1 VITIVINSIL
11 TVKKGYI
18 MSKLSDLQDIK
29 ELLDV
34 DFRRHQFLDNQ
45 YNNSP
50 SFNYDAA
57 KSYVADIH
65 QFLSEKYGEA
75 VIYNFTQEVESLRIT
90 TLKMYVESNIVSY
103 QRFGAQK

>member
-1 VITIVINSIL
+1 
-11 TVKKGYI
+11 
-18 MSKLSDLQDIK
+18 MSKLTDSQDIK

-50 SFNYDAA
+50 CFNYDTAE
-57 KSYVADIH
+57 SYVANIH

-75 VIYNFTQEVESLRIT
+75 VIYNFMQEVESLRIT
-90 TLKMYVESNIVSY
+90 TLKMYIESNIVSY

>member
-1 VITIVINSIL
+1 
-11 TVKKGYI
+11 
-18 MSKLSDLQDIK
+18 MSKLTDLQEIK
-29 ELLDV
+29 KLLDV

-50 SFNYDAA
+50 CFDYDAA
-57 KSYVADIH
+57 ESYVANIH

-75 VIYNFTQEVESLRIT
+75 VIYNFMQEVESLRIT
-90 TLKMYVESNIVSY
+90 TLKMYIESNIVSY

>member
-1 VITIVINSIL
+1 
-11 TVKKGYI
+11 
-18 MSKLSDLQDIK
+18 MSKLSDLQEIK
-29 ELLDV
+29 KLLDV

-90 TLKMYVESNIVSY
+90 TLKMYVESNITAY
-103 QRFGAQK
+103 RRFRSRH

>member
-1 VITIVINSIL
+1 
-11 TVKKGYI
+11 
-18 MSKLSDLQDIK
+18 MSKLSDLQEIK
-29 ELLDV
+29 KLLDV
-34 DFRRHQFLDNQ
+34 DFRKDKFLYNQ

-50 SFNYDAA
+50 CFNYDAA
-57 KSYVADIH
+57 ESYVANIH

-75 VIYNFTQEVESLRIT
+75 VIYNFIQEVESLRIT

>member
-1 VITIVINSIL
+1 
-11 TVKKGYI
+11 

-57 KSYVADIH
+57 KSYVANIH
-65 QFLSEKYGEA
+65 QFLSEKYG
-75 VIYNFTQEVESLRIT
+75 
-90 TLKMYVESNIVSY
+90 
-103 QRFGAQK
+103 

>member
-1 VITIVINSIL
+1 
-11 TVKKGYI
+11 

-34 DFRRHQFLDNQ
+34 DFRRHQFLYNQ

-50 SFNYDAA
+50 CFNYDAA
-57 KSYVADIH
+57 ESYVANIH

-75 VIYNFTQEVESLRIT
+75 VIYNFMQEVESLRIT
-90 TLKMYVESNIVSY
+90 TLKMYIESNIASY
-103 QRFGAQK
+103 QKFGAQK

>member
-1 VITIVINSIL
+1 
-11 TVKKGYI
+11 
-18 MSKLSDLQDIK
+18 MSKLSDLQEIK
-29 ELLDV
+29 KLLDV

-50 SFNYDAA
+50 CFNYDTAE
-57 KSYVADIH
+57 SYVANIH

-75 VIYNFTQEVESLRIT
+75 VIYNFMQEVESLRIT